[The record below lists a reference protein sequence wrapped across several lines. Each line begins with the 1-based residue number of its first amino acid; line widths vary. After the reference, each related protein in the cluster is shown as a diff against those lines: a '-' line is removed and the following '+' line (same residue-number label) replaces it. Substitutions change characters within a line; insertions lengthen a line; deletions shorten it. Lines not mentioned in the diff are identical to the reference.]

1 MPKTP
6 WSHDPTKPSPITQGV
21 SQNGSLFNTE
31 LLLTRR
37 DLDKRKSHTQ
47 KKSMSTSNR
56 TSRRE
61 TARQAAYTFLSNITL
76 GSETDRL
83 HQQSSGN
90 DTTDAQAESNRNAS
104 VASRSLEGDTPE
116 LSDHPSTGIGTSHQ
130 GEINLPILVA
140 SKRGQELKVDTSRFD
155 NNALDAALRRQSPR
169 GATEEWSE
177 SPLDL
182 RLKDAGNKSL
192 HSVDSS
198 LSDGDIDDS
207 FLSRSGQLSG
217 SASAVLSANESAV
230 TSLLTKQL
238 ENRPDAWA
246 NNNPISSYNR
256 RNKSEPFDDYD
267 GHHHKLTR
275 EDNSKPIASEK
286 IKKKHVEKEQHTG
299 LGILSAFR
307 YYSEKIRQSAIKRR
321 GDNTPNKGYVQ
332 QQIANPDSQRGRQA
346 QSFAHFLDPCGS
358 LQPEN
363 TVEEQLTP
371 SAYDPFFLDN
381 DKVSA
386 DRIKAGGSSHGT
398 NSQLRPADVKRELNE
413 IFRSAHPEIPQEITF
428 SKIRSIKSHLL
439 EVGKELDLEVSS
451 VAHAY
456 VYFEKLVIKAIDDEL
471 DIDSEEIRE
480 HEFAVFADLEFNLYV
495 PRREFMPHFERICN
509 ELEMRSIEAYLGDM
523 NFFAADIQ

>member
-1 MPKTP
+1 
-6 WSHDPTKPSPITQGV
+6 
-21 SQNGSLFNTE
+21 
-31 LLLTRR
+31 
-37 DLDKRKSHTQ
+37 
-47 KKSMSTSNR
+47 MSTSNR

-140 SKRGQELKVDTSRFD
+140 SKRGQELKVDTSRID

-182 RLKDAGNKSL
+182 RLKDAGQSLNGGNKSL

-256 RNKSEPFDDYD
+256 RNKSESFDDYD

-358 LQPEN
+358 LHPEH

-413 IFRSAHPEIPQEITF
+413 IFRSAHPEIPQEITL

-456 VYFEKLVIKAIDDEL
+456 VYFEKLVIKNIITKKNRKLIAGCCLFLATKVNEPKGSRLQPLLDAIDDEL